1 MVTAYRGTYIRPMA
15 SDTSQSVPIRLAAT
29 VVVVRDSVSGPL
41 VLLVRRDHKAVFMGG
56 ARVFPG
62 GAIDEVDN
70 SDRARAAVAWSGP
83 SDEFGWRA
91 AALRELF
98 EEAGILIGFDEEIDQ
113 RLVGAD
119 FYSAVAATGR
129 QLNADALTY
138 FANWVTPV
146 GPRRRFDARFYLAR
160 GHGEVI
166 TDDQEVFDAVWASPS
181 EALAFADRGEWQLEF
196 PTRAT
201 LTMLTGYP
209 NAVELIADH
218 AARQVTRMEP
228 RIGRGVGGSPRV
240 LLPGDAGYESAP
252 A

>member
-15 SDTSQSVPIRLAAT
+15 SDTTHSVPIRPAST
-29 VVVVRDSVSGPL
+29 VVVVRDSASGPL

-62 GAIDEVDN
+62 GAIDEVDR
-70 SDRARAAVAWSGP
+70 SDLARAAVAWSGP
-83 SDEFGWRA
+83 ADEFGWRA

-98 EEAGILIGFDEEIDQ
+98 EEAGILIGSDEEIDQ
-113 RLVGAD
+113 SLAGAD
-119 FYSAVAATGR
+119 FYSAVAATGH
-129 QLNADALTY
+129 QLEADALTY

-160 GHGEVI
+160 ADGEVI
-166 TDDQEVFDAVWASPS
+166 TDNKEVFDAAWASPA
-181 EALAFADRGEWQLEF
+181 EALAVADRGEWQLEF

-201 LTMLTGYP
+201 LKMLVGYP
-209 NAVELIADH
+209 NATELVAGYS
-218 AARQVTRMEP
+218 ASEVTRMEP
-228 RIGRGVGGSPRV
+228 RIGRGVGDMPRV
-240 LLPGDAGYESAP
+240 LLPGDPGYESAP